1 MSQTSNRP
9 LWSDWYAM
17 NVPSGEKKGL
27 TFMPEFDV
35 KRLNTPLATSTSQTF
50 GLPEREEKKTIFFR
64 SGDQFGWKSPPR
76 PVVSWRAF
84 ESPVENCQIFMS
96 PARSELKA
104 TILPSGD
111 HAPRL
116 SSRVVLTTASGDPL
130 GSPVCGTT
138 GSFQMSAFWRS
149 VAKARRLPSGEVA
162 TSTSCPAPVVTCC
175 SGPLIVPSPLTGAR
189 QIFMPPLR
197 YEEK

>member
-1 MSQTSNRP
+1 
-9 LWSDWYAM
+9 M

-27 TFMPEFDV
+27 TFMPEFEV
-35 KRLNTPLATSTSQTF
+35 KRLNVPLATSTSQTL
-50 GLPEREEKKTIFFR
+50 GLPEREEKKTIFFS
-64 SGDQFGWKSPPR
+64 SGDQFGWKSPPC
-76 PVVSWRAF
+76 PVVSWRGF
-84 ESPVENCQIFMS
+84 ESAGENSQIFMS

-116 SSRVVLTTASGDPL
+116 SSRVVLITASGDPPGIPL
-130 GSPVCGTT
+130 CGRT
-138 GSFQMSAFWRS
+138 GSLQMSAFCRS
-149 VAKARRLPSGEVA
+149 VAKARRLPSGEGA

-175 SGPLIVPSPLTGAR
+175 SGPPTVPSPLTGAR
-189 QIFMPPLR
+189 QMFIPPLR

>member
-1 MSQTSNRP
+1 
-9 LWSDWYAM
+9 M
-17 NVPSGEKKGL
+17 NVPSGEKTGFTL
-27 TFMPEFDV
+27 MPEFDV
-35 KRLNTPLATSTSQTF
+35 KRLTARLATSPSQTF
-50 GLPEREEKKTIFFR
+50 GLPEREEKKTILFP
-64 SGDQFGWKSPPR
+64 SGDQFGWKSPPC
-76 PVVSWRAF
+76 PVVSWRRF
-84 ESPVENCQIFMS
+84 EVAGENSQIFMS

-116 SSRVVLTTASGDPL
+116 SSRVVLITASGDPRGIPL
-130 GSPVCGTT
+130 CGRT
-138 GSFQMSAFWRS
+138 GSFQMSAFCRS

-175 SGPLIVPSPLTGAR
+175 SGPPTVPSPLTGVR
-189 QIFMPPLR
+189 QMFIPPLR